1 MTTQKLER
9 NPTFSKSR
17 VSESLNSQLS
27 TKIMT
32 SIDLPSLASLEFIAY
47 INDAGEL
54 PVEFQ
59 GSIGIYAIF
68 DRERIL
74 QFVGYS
80 RDIYLSLKQHLVRQP
95 DACYWLKAT
104 TIDKP
109 NRTFLEGV
117 QAAWIDENGSVPNG
131 NGDDSKTWVDAIETN
146 HAMTDLERA
155 SFEDLDGVA
164 QTKLLKQV
172 ARRVEETI
180 FTKLKERGVQ
190 TEIRFNPKLKEQGLL
205 DLK

>member
-1 MTTQKLER
+1 VCNL
-9 NPTFSKSR
+9 P
-17 VSESLNSQLS
+17 ESHLGLDSPPNSQLIMSS
-27 TKIMT
+27 T
-32 SIDLPSLASLEFIAY
+32 SNLPSLGSLEFLPY

-54 PVEFQ
+54 PEQ
-59 GSIGIYAIF
+59 LQNQIGIYAIF
-68 DRERIL
+68 DEAQVL

-95 DACYWLKAT
+95 EHCYWVKAT

-117 QAAWIDENGSVPNG
+117 QSAWIVENGSTPTG
-131 NGDDSKTWVDAIETN
+131 NAEAKSVWLDPISTN
-146 HAMTDLERA
+146 HAMTAVERD
-155 SFEDLDGVA
+155 SFDDLDGLA
-164 QTKLLKQV
+164 QIKLLKQV

-180 FTKLKERGVQ
+180 LTKLQQRGVQ

>member
-1 MTTQKLER
+1 M
-9 NPTFSKSR
+9 S
-17 VSESLNSQLS
+17 S
-27 TKIMT
+27 T
-32 SIDLPSLASLEFIAY
+32 SDLPSLGSLEFLPY

-54 PVEFQ
+54 PEQ
-59 GSIGIYAIF
+59 LQNQIGIYAIF
-68 DRERIL
+68 DQSQVL

-95 DACYWLKAT
+95 EHCYWVKAT

-117 QAAWIDENGSVPNG
+117 QSAWIAENGSMPTG
-131 NGDDSKTWVDAIETN
+131 NAEAKSVWLDPIPTN
-146 HAMTDLERA
+146 HAMTTAERD
-155 SFEDLDGVA
+155 SFEDLDGLA
-164 QTKLLKQV
+164 QIKLLKQV

-180 FTKLKERGVQ
+180 FTKLQQRGVT
-190 TEIRFNPKLKEQGLL
+190 TEIRFNPKLKDQGLL